1 MIKGLYG
8 LFFRSF
14 LTEILT
20 NHVAQRLQ
28 CHMASAKNAAC
39 DMFNPASKA
48 VHLWTKKL
56 QTQANELVKNLNQVD
71 RLLRLPF
78 RSVFVL
84 HLRHSPHRYQ
94 LFSLLGH
101 QKYTTTGVKFPCQRF
116 TGSSAP
122 GKPTRTSLRD
132 VTQAPTICRLP
143 FSCENSGS
151 APEIN
156 ASGREVNPA

>member
-1 MIKGLYG
+1 MLLSTSSVTWLQPRTQPVICSIQHQRRFIYG
-8 LFFRSF
+8 QKSY
-14 LTEILT
+14 
-20 NHVAQRLQ
+20 
-28 CHMASAKNAAC
+28 SA
-39 DMFNPASKA
+39 
-48 VHLWTKKL
+48 L
-56 QTQANELVKNLNQVD
+56 ANELVKNLNQVD

-94 LFSLLGH
+94 LFSLPGH

-132 VTQAPTICRLP
+132 VTQAPAICWLP
-143 FSCENSGS
+143 FPCDNSDS